1 MKNKSVIAVI
11 PARYDSTRFI
21 GKSLC
26 MIKGK
31 TMIEHVYSC
40 VKKAKV
46 DEVLV
51 ATDDERI
58 FGVVQ
63 KFGGKVVMTSK
74 HHKSGTDR
82 IAEAVKKLPYDFILN
97 VQGDEPLIPYKAL
110 NKLIELAKKN
120 PDKEM
125 FTIVTPLK
133 EIKDISLNP
142 NIVKVVMDKNSN
154 ALYFSRH
161 SIPHRGKKYFRHIG
175 VYLYTKKCLKKLV
188 SLKRGELEKSENLEQ
203 LRALENEIQIKVL
216 KVNNM
221 PPDVNVP
228 EDINKILRLMK

>member
-1 MKNKSVIAVI
+1 MKIIAVI
-11 PARYDSTRFI
+11 PARYGSTRFP

-31 TMIEHVYSC
+31 TMIEHVYSR

-51 ATDDERI
+51 ATDDKII
-58 FGVVQ
+58 FEAVQ

-82 IAEAVKKLPYDFILN
+82 IAEVVKNLPYNFILN
-97 VQGDEPLIPYKAL
+97 VQGDEPLIPYQAL
-110 NKLIELAKKN
+110 DKLIELAKKN
-120 PDKEM
+120 LDKEM
-125 FTIVTPLK
+125 FTIATPLK
-133 EIKDISLNP
+133 DLKDISLNP
-142 NIVKVVMDKNSN
+142 NVVKVVMDKENN

-161 SIPHRGKKYFRHIG
+161 SIPYRGKKYFRHIG
-175 VYLYTKKCLKKLV
+175 VYLYTKECLKKFV

-203 LRALENEIQIKVL
+203 LRALENGIPIKIL

-221 PPDVNVP
+221 PPDVNVIG
-228 EDINKILRLMK
+228 DVNKILKLMK

>member
-1 MKNKSVIAVI
+1 MKNIIAVI

-26 MIKGK
+26 IIKGK
-31 TMIEHVYSC
+31 TMIEHVYSR

-51 ATDDERI
+51 ATDDKRI
-58 FGVVQ
+58 FKTVK
-63 KFGGKVVMTSK
+63 KFGGKVVMTLK

-82 IAEAVKKLPYDFILN
+82 IAEAIKNLPYNFVLN

-110 NKLIELAKKN
+110 NKLVELAKKN
-120 PDKEM
+120 LDKEM
-125 FTIVTPLK
+125 FTIATPLND
-133 EIKDISLNP
+133 IKDISLNP
-142 NIVKVVMDKNSN
+142 NVVKVVMDKNNN

-175 VYLYTKKCLKKLV
+175 VYLYTKECLKKLV

-203 LRALENEIQIKVL
+203 LRALENGIPIKIL

-228 EDINKILRLMK
+228 EDVNKILRLMK

>member
-1 MKNKSVIAVI
+1 MKIIAVI
-11 PARYDSTRFI
+11 PARYGSTRFP

-31 TMIEHVYSC
+31 TMIEHVYSR

-51 ATDDERI
+51 ATDDKII
-58 FGVVQ
+58 FEAVQ

-82 IAEAVKKLPYDFILN
+82 IAEVVKNLPYNFILN
-97 VQGDEPLIPYKAL
+97 VQGDEPLIPYQAL
-110 NKLIELAKKN
+110 DKLIELAKKN
-120 PDKEM
+120 LDKEM
-125 FTIVTPLK
+125 FTIATPLK
-133 EIKDISLNP
+133 DLKDISLNP
-142 NIVKVVMDKNSN
+142 NVVKVVMDKENN

-161 SIPHRGKKYFRHIG
+161 SIPYRGKKYFRHVG
-175 VYLYTKKCLKKLV
+175 VYIYTKECLKKFV
-188 SLKRGELEKSENLEQ
+188 SLKRSELEKSESLEQ
-203 LRALENEIQIKVL
+203 LRALENGIPIKIL

-221 PPDVNVP
+221 PPDVNIP

>member
-1 MKNKSVIAVI
+1 MKIIAVI
-11 PARYDSTRFI
+11 PTRYESTRFL
-21 GKSLC
+21 GKPLC

-31 TMIEHVYSC
+31 TMIEHIYFR

-51 ATDDERI
+51 ATDDKRI
-58 FGVVQ
+58 FEAVQ

-74 HHKSGTDR
+74 KHKSGTDR
-82 IAEAVKKLPYDFILN
+82 IAEAVNGFSYDFVLN
-97 VQGDEPLIPYKAL
+97 VQGDEPLIPYKIL
-110 NKLIELAKKN
+110 DKLIELAQN
-120 PDKEM
+120 IEGEM
-125 FTIVTPLK
+125 FTIATPLK
-133 EIKDISLNP
+133 DFEDIALNT
-142 NIVKVVMDKNSN
+142 NVVKVVMDKDNN

-161 SIPHRGKKYFRHIG
+161 PIPYRGKKYFRHIG
-175 VYLYTKKCLKKLV
+175 IYLYTKECLKKFV

-203 LRALENEIQIKVL
+203 LRALENGIPIKVL

-228 EDINKILRLMK
+228 NDVNKILRLMK